1 VANVTIA
8 IDDDLL
14 RAARVKAVQQ
24 GTSVNEVCRQA
35 IEAFARSDETAQQ
48 LAQGLLGALD
58 KARAEAARRASAK
71 PKGEPWPGRDAL
83 YDDVM
88 ADRRLGPR

>member
-35 IEAFARSDETAQQ
+35 IEAFARTEDAAQQ
-48 LAQGLLGALD
+48 LAQGLVGALD
-58 KARAEAARRASAK
+58 KARSEAVRRPSKARGDA
-71 PKGEPWPGRDAL
+71 WPGREAL
-83 YDDVM
+83 YDAEM
-88 ADRRLGPR
+88 AERRLGAQ